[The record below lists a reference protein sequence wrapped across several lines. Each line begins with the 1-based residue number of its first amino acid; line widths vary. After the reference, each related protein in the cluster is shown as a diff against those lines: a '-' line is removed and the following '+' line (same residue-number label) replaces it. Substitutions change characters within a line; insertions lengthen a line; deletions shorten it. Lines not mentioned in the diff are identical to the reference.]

1 MAETAVCSLIDK
13 LIPLLAEEVNL
24 LRGVHGEVS
33 EINRELVFIRAFL
46 KDADQKAEVEGDI
59 GDGVKA
65 WVEELRE
72 VALKIEDVID
82 VYIYHMTINHPDRHR
97 FIAFLSKIACFV
109 TKLKPQHHIATQIR
123 EIKETIRGIKDR
135 STRYGF
141 DSLQQTPMS
150 DVPQR
155 WNDPRRAAYFLR
167 EADVVGIESPR
178 NELIEILKT
187 HSPERIVISIVGIGG
202 SGKTTLAKQVYNY
215 VKRDFDC
222 HAWITVS
229 EPYSAKELLRNLI
242 RKVYEA
248 TEASAPVTI
257 DTMDEQSLTEQ
268 LIKYLQNKKYFIVF
282 DDVWYKEFW
291 GDVNFALPENGGRMV
306 ITTRKKEVANFC
318 KRSVSSVQVHSTEPG
333 RCCPANLEYWSRE
346 IVASCHGLPL
356 AIVAIAGL
364 LSTKNKVPYEW
375 QKFYETL
382 RSELVNHSDLKST
395 TKILSLSYTDLPYY
409 LKCCILYFGIF
420 PKGYSIRRGRLIR
433 QWIAE
438 GFVKPQTNKSLEVV
452 AKEYLFELIDKGLVE
467 ISKANDEGQA
477 KSCRVHDLLHV
488 VISQKMKESRFCRV
502 LSDKSPPFEGVAR
515 RLSIIFSSDKNLQE
529 TEISGVRCLFMF
541 NGNNEMLNSTVNA
554 LATSVKLLK
563 VLDFEDAPCLDH
575 LPEDIGDLFHL
586 RYLSVRDTKVKLL
599 PNSIGKL
606 VNLETLDL
614 KRSLVYEIPA
624 SINRLSKL
632 RHLFGWSFVNNT
644 ELFSF
649 DRIRGIKIQK
659 IECFK
664 HLQKLYSIEANI
676 DGACTIEELGTLT
689 QLRTLGIWKVR
700 NRDGKSLC
708 GCIEK
713 MKYLESLIVR
723 SIGEDETLDLDSIS
737 HPPEFLRR
745 LYLLGPLMTLPRWIM
760 KLQNLA
766 KIVIRF
772 SKFGDDPLKVLG
784 NLHELVQLEIVD
796 DAFVGEQLHFREGV
810 FPKLKVLRLHG
821 LKWLSSLII
830 EEGAL
835 RALEKLVL
843 GPSPQMK
850 EVPTGIKHLRN
861 LKLLQFFDMADE
873 FVASVN
879 PNGGHSYHIVQHVV
893 PFVFFRYADDQV
905 YRLHDSGLQQ
915 L

>member
-13 LIPLLAEEVNL
+13 LIPLLTEEVNL
-24 LRGVHGEVS
+24 LRGVRGEVS
-33 EINRELVFIRAFL
+33 EIKTELVFIRAFL

-72 VALKIEDVID
+72 VAFKIEDVID
-82 VYIYHMTINHPDRHR
+82 VYIYLTTINHSDRHR

-123 EIKETIRGIKDR
+123 ELKGTIRGIKDR
-135 STRYGF
+135 SARYGF

-150 DVPQR
+150 DAPQR

-187 HSPERIVISIVGIGG
+187 HSPERIVISIVGFGG
-202 SGKTTLAKQVYNY
+202 SGKTTLAKQGYNY

-242 RKVYEA
+242 TKVHEA
-248 TEASAPVTI
+248 TEASAPATI

-268 LIKYLQNKKYFIVF
+268 LINYLQNKKYFVF
-282 DDVWYKEFW
+282 DDVWNKEFW
-291 GDVNFALPENGGRMV
+291 GDVNFALPENGGRIV
-306 ITTRKKEVANFC
+306 ITTRKNEVASFC
-318 KRSVSSVQVHSTEPG
+318 KRSVSSVHVHLMEPLPPDKAMELFCKRAFLSEPE

-346 IVASCHGLPL
+346 IVASCQGLPL

-382 RSELVNHSDLKST
+382 SSELVNHSDLKST
-395 TKILSLSYTDLPYY
+395 TRILSLSYTDLPYY

-420 PKGYSIRRGRLIR
+420 PKGYSVRCGRLIR

-438 GFVKPQTNKSLEVV
+438 GFVKPQKNKTLEAV
-452 AKEYLFELIDKGLVE
+452 AKEYLSELIDKGLVE
-467 ISKANDEGQA
+467 ISNVDDEGKA
-477 KSCRVHDLLHV
+477 KRCRVHDLLHV
-488 VISQKMKESRFCRV
+488 VISQKMEESRFCQV
-502 LSDKSPPFEGVAR
+502 LSDESPTFEGVAR
-515 RLSIIFSSDKNLQE
+515 RLLIIFSSDNNLQKA
-529 TEISGVRCLFMF
+529 EISRVRCLFMF
-541 NGNNEMLNSTVNA
+541 NGDNEMLNSTVNA

-563 VLDFEDAPCLDH
+563 VLDFEDTPCLDH

-586 RYLSVRDTKVKLL
+586 RYLSVRRTKVKLL

-606 VNLETLDL
+606 VNMETLDL
-614 KRSLVYEIPA
+614 KESLVYEIPA

-632 RHLFGWSFVNNT
+632 RHLFGRSFVNNT

-649 DRIRGIKIQK
+649 DRVRGIKIQR

-664 HLQKLYSIEANI
+664 HLQKLYYIEANI
-676 DGACTIEELGTLT
+676 DGACIIEELGALT
-689 QLRTLGIWKVR
+689 QLRTLGIFKVR
-700 NRDGKSLC
+700 SRDGKSLC

-713 MKYLESLIVR
+713 MKYLESLVVR
-723 SIGEDETLDLDSIS
+723 SISEDETLDLDSIS

-745 LYLLGPLMTLPRWIM
+745 LCLRGPKCIYC
-760 KLQNLA
+760 
-766 KIVIRF
+766 KIF
-772 SKFGDDPLKVLG
+772 
-784 NLHELVQLEIVD
+784 
-796 DAFVGEQLHFREGV
+796 GEQLHFEEGV
-810 FPKLKVLRLHG
+810 FPKLKVLGLNG
-821 LKWLSSLII
+821 LKGLSSLII

-835 RALEKLVL
+835 RDLEKLYF
-843 GPSPQMK
+843 GTSPQMK
-850 EVPTGIKHLRN
+850 EVPTGIKHLKN
-861 LKLLQFFDMADE
+861 LKSLYFLHMPDE
-873 FVASVN
+873 FVWQS
-879 PNGGHSYHIVQHVV
+879 HIV
-893 PFVFFRYADDQV
+893 FVRTRSRSTFLV
-905 YRLHDSGLQQ
+905 
-915 L
+915 